1 MKQVAAIPNVT
12 ILDRNKA
19 VCDAGRGAR
28 LMGAQVMNFD
38 DIYSSMSTARRFIAD
53 ALKSDQ
59 LP

>member
-12 ILDRNKA
+12 ILDLTKA
-19 VCDAGRGAR
+19 VCDASRGAR
-28 LMGAQVMNFD
+28 LIGAQVMNFD
-38 DIYSSMSTARRFIAD
+38 DVYSSMSAARLFIAD